1 MLEKSYQSKIIK
13 AIEKKGGHVVNG
25 QFTKKGEAD
34 LQCGYPF
41 KGRLYYIAIE
51 VKTED
56 NYYRVMSGK
65 YKEHEL
71 MQKVKIEQIRQK
83 GGLALF
89 AYCISQV
96 EEYVEKELS

>member
-1 MLEKSYQSKIIK
+1 MLESKYQAKIIK

-34 LQCGYPF
+34 LQCGYPVD
-41 KGRLYYIAIE
+41 GVLRYLAVE
-51 VKTED
+51 VKTEKD
-56 NYYRVMSGK
+56 YHRVMSGK

-71 MQKVKIEQIRQK
+71 MQKIKIDRVKSL

-89 AYCISQV
+89 AYCIEQV
-96 EEYVEKELS
+96 EEYINENM